1 MYSNLSLCKFTIHYT
16 AIPLVWSIIYCVTS
30 SYTHYIYLSEQAL
43 SSIPR
48 IKTIISIIFYTCS
61 SMTLLCHTFCIYTN
75 PGTLDY
81 TRVEKLKDN
90 QKEFCKKCN
99 KYRPLRAH
107 HCSTCDKCIMKM
119 DHHCPWIFNC
129 VGYGNQ
135 KIFFLF
141 LFYASLGCFIAFVC
155 LVTIFFTDH
164 FSYILRHPKYKIDFN
179 TNFFLRFIQI
189 VFSLSDAFAII
200 MGTVLA
206 LAMSVSIGGL
216 FFTQLNFISRN
227 MTGVEDTIYDDD
239 PEMNIWYA
247 KKDRWF
253 MIKTVLGLGSRW
265 KWFLPIVEENK
276 YNSGYLFDTPYE
288 RIAKKKKEK
297 KENEEDSDDEN
308 KDKNKDDKNNKK
320 EKSKRCCC

>member
-179 TNFFLRFIQI
+179 TNFFLLFIQI

-253 MIKTVLGLGSRW
+253 MVKTVLGLGSRW

-297 KENEEDSDDEN
+297 ENKENKVDSDDEN
-308 KDKNKDDKNNKK
+308 KDNKKNEK
-320 EKSKRCCC
+320 EKSSRCGC

>member
-43 SSIPR
+43 SSMPR

-179 TNFFLRFIQI
+179 
-189 VFSLSDAFAII
+189 
-200 MGTVLA
+200 
-206 LAMSVSIGGL
+206 
-216 FFTQLNFISRN
+216 
-227 MTGVEDTIYDDD
+227 
-239 PEMNIWYA
+239 
-247 KKDRWF
+247 KK
-253 MIKTVLGLGSRW
+253 
-265 KWFLPIVEENK
+265 
-276 YNSGYLFDTPYE
+276 
-288 RIAKKKKEK
+288 
-297 KENEEDSDDEN
+297 
-308 KDKNKDDKNNKK
+308 
-320 EKSKRCCC
+320 